1 MILEEKIIMASVAAK
16 VAVIGSGI
24 SGAVCASTL
33 AKNGISVTLFE
44 SARGPGGRMSQRRE
58 MTEDG
63 RELHFDHGAPY
74 FSATN
79 PDVLRLICEWQS
91 KGLVTEWK
99 EKFDTFDFASNQ
111 FLAIEQEG
119 LDKKYVGV
127 PGMNAICKSLCQ
139 EPGVQSRFG
148 TGVGRLEWLDNEDS
162 WSLTG
167 LNGESLG
174 YFKGV
179 VTSDQSTFSQR
190 FANVRGIP
198 VTIDMGKFPEIP
210 LKTTEIPANP
220 CFALMLAFE
229 EPLAEIPIRGF
240 SFKSS
245 KVLHRAFCD
254 SSKPGRSRNS
264 ECWVLHST
272 PEYARDVIART
283 GFQKPSSETLT
294 QVAEELFQEFQSTK
308 LGIPQAFFMKAHR
321 WGHAFPA
328 ISIAGDE
335 KCLWDAKKRLAV
347 CGDYCV
353 SPSVE
358 GAIISALATAAK
370 CSEVLCRL

>member
-1 MILEEKIIMASVAAK
+1 MANVAAK

-44 SARGPGGRMSQRRE
+44 SGRGPGGRMSQRRE

-63 RELHFDHGAPY
+63 RELHFDHGVPY
-74 FSATN
+74 FSAKN
-79 PDVLRLICEWQS
+79 PDVLKLICEWQS
-91 KGLVTEWK
+91 KGLVAEWK
-99 EKFDTFDFASNQ
+99 EKFATFDCDSKQ
-111 FLAIEQEG
+111 FLDIEQED
-119 LDKKYVGV
+119 LEKKYVGV
-127 PGMNAICKSLCQ
+127 PGMNSICKSLCQ

-148 TGVGRLEWLDNEDS
+148 VGVGRLEWLDNEDS
-162 WSLTG
+162 WSLMG

-179 VTSDQSTFSQR
+179 VTSDKSTFSQR
-190 FANVRGIP
+190 FTNVTGKP
-198 VTIDMGKFPEIP
+198 VPIDMEKFPEIS
-210 LKTTEIPANP
+210 LKMTEIPVNP

-229 EPLAEIPIRGF
+229 EPLTEIPIRGF

-245 KVLHRAFCD
+245 KVLHQAFCD

-264 ECWVLHST
+264 ERWVLHST
-272 PEYARDVIART
+272 AEYAQDVIAQT
-283 GFQKPSSETLT
+283 GLQKPSSATLT
-294 QVAEELFQEFQSTK
+294 KVAEELFQEFQSTK
-308 LGIPQAFFMKAHR
+308 LSISQAFFKKAHR
-321 WGHAFPA
+321 WGSAFPA
-328 ISIAGDE
+328 ISVAENE

-347 CGDYCV
+347 CGDFCV
-353 SPSVE
+353 SPNVE
-358 GAIISALATAAK
+358 GAIISGLAAAAK